1 MNFKTL
7 ESNSEQETKEIAETV
22 AKRLHGGDVIGL
34 QGDLGSGKTTFVQ
47 GLASGLHLKEGYV
60 VASPTFT
67 WMHEY
72 PCEKFMLYHIDFY
85 RLENRADVY
94 SLGLERCF
102 DKNSIV
108 VVEWFEKARDVLPEN
123 IFEIHFQWKD
133 FQSRTIT
140 MNCHSEPKAC
150 HSERE

>member
-1 MNFKTL
+1 MNFKMGFKTL
-7 ESNSEQETKEIAETV
+7 ESNSESHTKQVAETV
-22 AKRLHGGDVIGL
+22 AKLLQGGDVIGL
-34 QGDLGSGKTTFVQ
+34 QGDLGAGKTTFVQ

-60 VASPTFT
+60 VSSPTFT
-67 WMHEY
+67 WVHEY

-85 RLENRADVY
+85 RLENSSDAY

-133 FQSRTIT
+133 FQSRTIAIS
-140 MNCHSEPKAC
+140 NDLIFF
-150 HSERE
+150 